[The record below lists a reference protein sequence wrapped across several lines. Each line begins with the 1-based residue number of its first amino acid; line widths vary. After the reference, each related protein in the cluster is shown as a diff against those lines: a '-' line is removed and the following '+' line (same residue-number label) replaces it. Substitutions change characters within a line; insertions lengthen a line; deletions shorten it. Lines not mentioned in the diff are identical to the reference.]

1 LTSPNI
7 SVELDSLYALQR
19 NGIKLGLEHTFQLLE
34 FLGNPQK
41 NLKLIHVAGTNGKG
55 STCAHIEC
63 ILRGNGYKV
72 GLYTSPHLINFNER
86 IRVNGFPIKNDEIIS
101 FIKTID
107 TAIQKIDST
116 FFEVT
121 TAMALKY
128 FQDHN
133 VDIAVIETGLGGR
146 LDSTNVIEPIMTIM
160 TPISMDHMDILGNSI
175 QQIAKEKS
183 GIIKDDI
190 ILITAKQDRVVM
202 DILFD
207 KAKEKRTSIIVA
219 DNPLNISI
227 NPNGTSFSLDKK
239 NYKTPLI
246 GDFQAV
252 NASLAISA
260 VGHFDNKIKHKA
272 ICKSLRDLCWPG
284 RLQCLSKKIYYD
296 VAHNESGIKATL
308 RSFSMIYPDY
318 NIYGLFCLKGDK
330 DLDLIAF
337 QLKDKLKKLFI
348 ADSKNGL
355 LLNAE
360 SLSTKL
366 NNLGIDN
373 SPVKSIKD
381 GIKGLMS
388 LMKEKDIGLIF
399 GTHYIAEDIF
409 NEFEISFDSGVI

>member
-1 LTSPNI
+1 MTCPDI
-7 SVELDSLYALQR
+7 SVELDSLYSLHR
-19 NGIKLGLEHTFQLLE
+19 NGIKLGLDHTFQLLE
-34 FLGNPQK
+34 FLGNPHK
-41 NLKLIHVAGTNGKG
+41 KLNLIHVAGTNGKG
-55 STCAHIEC
+55 STCAHVEC

-101 FIKTID
+101 YIKSMD

-128 FQDHN
+128 FNDHN
-133 VDIAVIETGLGGR
+133 VDVAIIETGLGGR
-146 LDSTNVIEPIMTIM
+146 LDSTNVIEPSMTIM
-160 TPISMDHMDILGNSI
+160 TPISMDHMDILGDSI

-190 ILITAKQDRVVM
+190 ILITAKQDRIVM
-202 DILFD
+202 DILYD
-207 KAKEKRTSIIVA
+207 KAKEKKSSIIIA
-219 DNPLNISI
+219 KDPLNVSFDY
-227 NPNGTSFSLDKK
+227 NGTSFRLDNK

-246 GDFQAV
+246 GDFQAA

-260 VGHFDNKIKHKA
+260 IRNFDKKITHKA

-284 RLQCLSKKIYYD
+284 RLQSLSKQIYYD

-308 RSFSMIYPDY
+308 RSFNMIYPGY

-330 DLDLIAF
+330 DLNLIAF

-348 ADSKNGL
+348 ADSKSGL

-360 SLSTKL
+360 NLSTKL
-366 NNLGIDN
+366 NNLGIEN

-381 GIKGLMS
+381 GIKALRAVI
-388 LMKEKDIGLIF
+388 KEKDIGLIF

-409 NEFEISFDSGVI
+409 KEFEISFDSGVI

>member
-1 LTSPNI
+1 MTSPDI

-101 FIKTID
+101 FIKNVD

-190 ILITAKQDRVVM
+190 VLITAKQDRVVM

-207 KAKEKRTSIIVA
+207 KAKEKKTSIIVA
-219 DNPLNISI
+219 DDPLNISI

-272 ICKSLRDLCWPG
+272 ICKSLRDLYWPG

-360 SLSTKL
+360 NLSTKL

>member
-1 LTSPNI
+1 MTSPDI
-7 SVELDSLYALQR
+7 SVELDSLYSLQR
-19 NGIKLGLEHTFQLLE
+19 NGIKLGLEHTFQLLG

-41 NLKLIHVAGTNGKG
+41 KLKLIHVAGTNGKG

-86 IRVNGFPIKNDEIIS
+86 IRVNGSPIKNHEIIS
-101 FIKTID
+101 FMKTVD

-146 LDSTNVIEPIMTIM
+146 LDSTNVIEPILTIM

-190 ILITAKQDRVVM
+190 MLITTKQDRVVM

-207 KAKEKRTSIIVA
+207 KAKEKKTSIIVA

-227 NPNGTSFSLDKK
+227 DPKGTSFSLDKK

-260 VGHFDNKIKHKA
+260 VGHLDNKIKHNS

-308 RSFSMIYPDY
+308 RSFNMIYPDH

-348 ADSKNGL
+348 ADSKSAL
-355 LLNAE
+355 LLNAK

-366 NNLGIDN
+366 NDMGIDN
-373 SPVKSIKD
+373 SPVRSIKE
-381 GIKGLMS
+381 GIKALRAKI
-388 LMKEKDIGLIF
+388 KEKDIGLIF

-409 NEFEISFDSGVI
+409 KEFEISFDSGVI

>member
-1 LTSPNI
+1 MTSPDI
-7 SVELDSLYALQR
+7 SVELDSLYSLQR

-86 IRVNGFPIKNDEIIS
+86 IRVNGTPIKNDEIIS
-101 FIKTID
+101 FIKTVD

-190 ILITAKQDRVVM
+190 MLITAKQDRVVM

-207 KAKEKRTSIIVA
+207 KAKEK
-219 DNPLNISI
+219 
-227 NPNGTSFSLDKK
+227 K
-239 NYKTPLI
+239 N
-246 GDFQAV
+246 
-252 NASLAISA
+252 
-260 VGHFDNKIKHKA
+260 
-272 ICKSLRDLCWPG
+272 
-284 RLQCLSKKIYYD
+284 IYY
-296 VAHNESGIKATL
+296 
-308 RSFSMIYPDY
+308 
-318 NIYGLFCLKGDK
+318 CC
-330 DLDLIAF
+330 
-337 QLKDKLKKLFI
+337 
-348 ADSKNGL
+348 
-355 LLNAE
+355 
-360 SLSTKL
+360 
-366 NNLGIDN
+366 
-373 SPVKSIKD
+373 
-381 GIKGLMS
+381 
-388 LMKEKDIGLIF
+388 
-399 GTHYIAEDIF
+399 
-409 NEFEISFDSGVI
+409 

>member
-1 LTSPNI
+1 MTYPDI
-7 SVELDSLYALQR
+7 SVELDSLYSLQR
-19 NGIKLGLEHTFQLLE
+19 NGIKLGLEHTFQLLK

-41 NLKLIHVAGTNGKG
+41 NLNLIHVAGTNGKG

-86 IRVNGFPIKNDEIIS
+86 IRVNGLPIKNDEIIS

-107 TAIQKIDST
+107 TTIQKIDST

-133 VDIAVIETGLGGR
+133 VDIAIIETGLGGR

-190 ILITAKQDRVVM
+190 MLITTKQDRVVM

-207 KAKEKRTSIIVA
+207 KAKEKKTSIIVA
-219 DNPLNISI
+219 DDPLNISI
-227 NPNGTSFSLDKK
+227 DPNGTSFSLDKK

-260 VGHFDNKIKHKA
+260 VGHLDNKIKHNS

-308 RSFSMIYPDY
+308 RFFNMIYPNY

-348 ADSKNGL
+348 ADSKNAL
-355 LLNAE
+355 LLNAK

-366 NNLGIDN
+366 NDMGIDN
-373 SPVKSIKD
+373 SPVRSIKE
-381 GIKGLMS
+381 GIKALRAKI
-388 LMKEKDIGLIF
+388 KEKDIGLIF

-409 NEFEISFDSGVI
+409 KEFEISFDSGVI

>member
-1 LTSPNI
+1 MTSPNI

-41 NLKLIHVAGTNGKG
+41 KLKLIHVAGTNGKG

-101 FIKTID
+101 FIKNVD

-190 ILITAKQDRVVM
+190 VLITAKQDRVVM

-207 KAKEKRTSIIVA
+207 KAKEKKTSIIVA
-219 DNPLNISI
+219 DDPLNISI
-227 NPNGTSFSLDKK
+227 NPNGTSFSFDKK

-260 VGHFDNKIKHKA
+260 VGHLDNKIKHKS
-272 ICKSLRDLCWPG
+272 ICKSLRDLYWPG

-308 RSFSMIYPDY
+308 RSFSTIYPDY

-360 SLSTKL
+360 NLSTKL

>member
-1 LTSPNI
+1 MTCPDI
-7 SVELDSLYALQR
+7 SVELDSLYSLHR

-34 FLGNPQK
+34 FLGNPHK
-41 NLKLIHVAGTNGKG
+41 KLNLIHVAGTNGKG
-55 STCAHIEC
+55 STCAHVEC

-101 FIKTID
+101 YIKSMD

-190 ILITAKQDRVVM
+190 MLITAKQDRVVM

-207 KAKEKRTSIIVA
+207 KAKEKKTSIIVA

-227 NPNGTSFSLDKK
+227 DPNGTSFSLDKK

-260 VGHFDNKIKHKA
+260 VGHLDNKIKHNS
-272 ICKSLRDLCWPG
+272 ICKSLRDLYWPG

-308 RSFSMIYPDY
+308 RSFNMIYPDY

-355 LLNAE
+355 LLNAKN
-360 SLSTKL
+360 LSTKL

-373 SPVKSIKD
+373 SPVESIKD
-381 GIKGLMS
+381 GIKALRAVI
-388 LMKEKDIGLIF
+388 KEKDIGLIF

-409 NEFEISFDSGVI
+409 KEFEISFDSGVI

>member
-1 LTSPNI
+1 MTYPDI
-7 SVELDSLYALQR
+7 SVELDSLYSLQR

-41 NLKLIHVAGTNGKG
+41 KLNLIHVAGTNGKG

-86 IRVNGFPIKNDEIIS
+86 IRVNGSPIKNDEIIS

-190 ILITAKQDRVVM
+190 MLITAKQDRVVM

-207 KAKEKRTSIIVA
+207 KAKEKKTSIIVA

-227 NPNGTSFSLDKK
+227 DPNGTSFSLDKK

-260 VGHFDNKIKHKA
+260 VGHLDNKIKHNS
-272 ICKSLRDLCWPG
+272 ICKSLRDLYWPG

-308 RSFSMIYPDY
+308 RSFNMIYPDY

-330 DLDLIAF
+330 DLDRIAF

-348 ADSKNGL
+348 ADSKNAL
-355 LLNAE
+355 LLNAK

-366 NNLGIDN
+366 NNLGVDN
-373 SPVKSIKD
+373 SPVRSIKD
-381 GIKGLMS
+381 GIKALRAKI
-388 LMKEKDIGLIF
+388 KEKDIGLIF

-409 NEFEISFDSGVI
+409 KEFEISFDSGII

>member
-1 LTSPNI
+1 MTSPNI

-41 NLKLIHVAGTNGKG
+41 KLKLIHVAGTNGKG

-101 FIKTID
+101 FIKNVD

-190 ILITAKQDRVVM
+190 VLITAKQDRVVM

-207 KAKEKRTSIIVA
+207 KAKEKKTSIIVA
-219 DNPLNISI
+219 DDPLNISI

-252 NASLAISA
+252 NAALAISA

-272 ICKSLRDLCWPG
+272 ICKSLRDLYWPG
-284 RLQCLSKKIYYD
+284 RLQRLSKKIYYD

-308 RSFSMIYPDY
+308 RSFSTIYPDY

-330 DLDLIAF
+330 DLDLIAL

-360 SLSTKL
+360 NLSIKL

>member
-1 LTSPNI
+1 MTSPDI
-7 SVELDSLYALQR
+7 SVELDSLYSLQR

-41 NLKLIHVAGTNGKG
+41 KLKLIHVAGTNGKG

-86 IRVNGFPIKNDEIIS
+86 IRVNGSPIKNHEIIS
-101 FIKTID
+101 FIKTVDI
-107 TAIQKIDST
+107 AIQKIDST

-146 LDSTNVIEPIMTIM
+146 LDSTNVIEPILTIM

-190 ILITAKQDRVVM
+190 MLITAKQERVVM

-207 KAKEKRTSIIVA
+207 KAKEKKTSIIVA

-227 NPNGTSFSLDKK
+227 DSNGTSFSLAKK

-246 GDFQAV
+246 GDFQAA

-260 VGHFDNKIKHKA
+260 VAHLDNKIKHKS
-272 ICKSLRDLCWPG
+272 ICKSLKDLYWPG

-296 VAHNESGIKATL
+296 VAHNESGIKSIL
-308 RSFSMIYPDY
+308 RSFNMIYPDY

-348 ADSKNGL
+348 ADSKNAL

-360 SLSTKL
+360 SLSIKL
-366 NNLGIDN
+366 NDLGIDN

-381 GIKGLMS
+381 GIKALRAII
-388 LMKEKDIGLIF
+388 KEKDIGLIF

-409 NEFEISFDSGVI
+409 KEFEISFDSGVI

>member
-1 LTSPNI
+1 MTCPDI
-7 SVELDSLYALQR
+7 SVELDSLYSLHR

-34 FLGNPQK
+34 FLGNPHK
-41 NLKLIHVAGTNGKG
+41 KLNLIHVAGTNGKG
-55 STCAHIEC
+55 STCAHVEC

-107 TAIQKIDST
+107 IAIQKIDST

-128 FQDHN
+128 FNDHN
-133 VDIAVIETGLGGR
+133 VDVAIIETGLGGR
-146 LDSTNVIEPIMTIM
+146 LDSTNVIEPSMTIM
-160 TPISMDHMDILGNSI
+160 TPISMDHMDILGDSI

-190 ILITAKQDRVVM
+190 ILITAKQDRIVM
-202 DILFD
+202 DILYD
-207 KAKEKRTSIIVA
+207 KAKEKKSSIIIA
-219 DNPLNISI
+219 KDPLNLSFDY
-227 NPNGTSFSLDKK
+227 NGTSFRLDNK

-246 GDFQAV
+246 GDFQAA

-260 VGHFDNKIKHKA
+260 IRNFDKKITHKA

-284 RLQCLSKKIYYD
+284 RLQSLSKQIYYD
-296 VAHNESGIKATL
+296 VAHNESGIKAML
-308 RSFSMIYPDY
+308 QSCHVVSPNQ

-330 DLDLIAF
+330 DLDLIAN
-337 QLKDKLKKLFI
+337 QLKGKFKKLFI
-348 ADSKNGL
+348 AESKNGL
-355 LLNAE
+355 LLDAK

-366 NNLGIDN
+366 INLGINN
-373 SPVKSIKD
+373 SPVESIKD
-381 GIKGLMS
+381 GVKLLRALIKD
-388 LMKEKDIGLIF
+388 KDIGLVF
-399 GTHYIAEDIF
+399 GTHYVAEEIF
-409 NEFEISFDSGVI
+409 KEFEISFDSGVI